1 VDHAGMERT
10 SWVEELAK
18 AVPGRTLT
26 DDHALKAASS
36 DFGGI
41 IERKPSVVVRPQ
53 STGDVQETIRFA
65 AKRSLHVTPR
75 GAGHSQSGQSLSDQI
90 ALDLRDLNRIL
101 RLDSERETVA
111 CQAGITWRRLLEEL
125 LPLGLSP
132 PVLTNNLDV
141 TVGGTISTAGLGVSS
156 WRYGTQADHCLECEV
171 VTGSGDAVRCS
182 PHAERELFDA
192 VRAGLGQFGVITE
205 VTLRLRRHKPKVRTL
220 YLLYD
225 GFNALLAD
233 LKMLMEEERFD
244 DLEAWC
250 APLPLGFK
258 AADGRPRPFAQWFFP
273 LQATYETEEP
283 SGTADAE
290 KLRGLHY
297 AKHVH
302 TEDQEL
308 GSFFS
313 RLDPLF
319 ALWKRGGFWDYAHPW
334 VECILPWESAA
345 SYVSRV
351 IENIPPQALLGGHIL
366 LWPGRGAASSAPL
379 FVRPQSEFLLGFGI
393 LPAVPRERL
402 AEALPLLDQASL
414 AAMLAGGKRYL
425 SGWVDF
431 DLAQRQAHYGE
442 LLPKLL
448 QMKKKYDPLPIFPL
462 GVGNL

>member
-1 VDHAGMERT
+1 VDDARAG
-10 SWVEELAK
+10 SANWVKELAK
-18 AVPGRTLT
+18 VIPGRTLT
-26 DDHALKAASS
+26 DEDSLKTASS
-36 DFGGI
+36 DFGRI
-41 IERKPSVVVRPQ
+41 TERKPSVVVRPQ

-65 AKRSLHVTPR
+65 AKRSLHVTLR

-101 RLDSERETVA
+101 RLDPERETVT

-125 LPLGLSP
+125 LLLGLSP

-171 VTGSGDAVRCS
+171 VTGSGEAVRCS
-182 PHAERELFDA
+182 PHAWRELFDA
-192 VRAGLGQFGVITE
+192 VRAGLGQFGAITE
-205 VTLRLRRHKPKVRTL
+205 VTLRLRHHKPWVRTL

-225 GFNALLAD
+225 DFNVLLTD
-233 LKMLMEEERFD
+233 LKFLMQEERFD

-258 AADGRPRPFAQWFFP
+258 TADGQRQPFAQWFFP
-273 LQATYETEEP
+273 IQVTYETGEP
-283 SGTADAE
+283 SGTVDAE

-302 TEDQEL
+302 TEDQEIGL
-308 GSFFS
+308 FLS

-334 VECILPWESAA
+334 VECILPLESAA

-351 IENIPPQALLGGHIL
+351 IESIPPQALLGGHIL

-379 FVRPQSEFLLGFGI
+379 FVRPQSDFLLGFGI

-402 AEALPLLDQASL
+402 PEALPLLDQASL
-414 AAMLAGGKRYL
+414 AAMFAGGKRYL
-425 SGWVDF
+425 SGWVNF
-431 DLAQRQAHYGE
+431 DRAQWQAHYGE
-442 LLPKLL
+442 SLANLLEI
-448 QMKKKYDPLPIFPL
+448 KKKYDPHLIFPWYPSL
-462 GVGNL
+462 L